1 VTGKKAQR
9 KDAEVVRMVMLTP
22 HQFLGVFTIKDNDR
36 TSLCTESLDPGIS
49 VYGEKLIIHEDK
61 EYRIWSTRRS
71 KLSAAIKMGL
81 SEMPIQPSSKIL
93 YLGAASGTTVSH
105 CSDILG
111 TKGTIYAVE
120 FSERT
125 ARELIHLAASRN
137 NIVPIVEDARH
148 PTRYSSV
155 VAGPIEVVYQ
165 DVAQPNQATILY
177 ENLKTFCS
185 FGAWGMLAI
194 KARSIDSTSNL
205 DEIYSKE
212 ISTLDSL
219 GLQIVDN
226 IDLSPL
232 EKDHRFIVCRVTEEM
247 T

>member
-1 VTGKKAQR
+1 MNVSQYKFQGVYTL
-9 KDAEVVRMVMLTP
+9 KD
-22 HQFLGVFTIKDNDR
+22 KDH
-36 TSLCTESLDPGIS
+36 TSLCTQSLAPGIR
-49 VYGEKLIIHEDK
+49 VYGEKLITLDDK

-71 KLSAAIKMGL
+71 KLSAAIKSGL
-81 SEMPIQPSSKIL
+81 SEMPILPGSKIL

-105 CSDILG
+105 CSDIVG
-111 TKGTIYAVE
+111 EKGAIYAVE

-125 ARELIHLAASRN
+125 ARDLIHLAAARS
-137 NIVPIVEDARH
+137 NIMPIVEDARH
-148 PTRYSSV
+148 PTRYASV

-165 DVAQPNQATILY
+165 DVAQPNQANILY

-194 KARSIDSTSNL
+194 KARSIDSASSI

-212 ISTLDSL
+212 LATLDNL

-226 IDLSPL
+226 IDLDPL
-232 EKDHRFIVCRVTEEM
+232 EKDHRFIVCRVSEELM
-247 T
+247 

>member
-1 VTGKKAQR
+1 MVT
-9 KDAEVVRMVMLTP
+9 VMP
-22 HQFLGVFTIKDNDR
+22 HQFLGVFTIKDQDR
-36 TSLCTESLDPGIS
+36 TSFGTESLAPGIS
-49 VYGEKLIIHEDK
+49 VYGEKLISYEGK

-71 KLSAAIKMGL
+71 KLSAAIKNGL
-81 SEMPIQPSSKIL
+81 SEMPVQPGSKIL

-105 CSDILG
+105 CSDIVG
-111 TKGTIYAVE
+111 KNGIIYAVE

-125 ARELIHLAASRN
+125 ARELLQLAASRN
-137 NIVPIVEDARH
+137 NIIPIVEDARH
-148 PTRYSSV
+148 PTRYASL
-155 VAGPIEVVYQ
+155 VAGPIEVIYQ
-165 DVAQPNQATILY
+165 DVAQPDQAKILY

-194 KARSIDSTSNL
+194 KARSIDSTSDL

-212 ISTLDSL
+212 ISTLDNL

>member
-1 VTGKKAQR
+1 MTTLAPYKFPGVYMIQD
-9 KDAEVVRMVMLTP
+9 KDRMA
-22 HQFLGVFTIKDNDR
+22 
-36 TSLCTESLDPGIS
+36 LCTESLAPGLS
-49 VYGEKLIIHEDK
+49 VYGEKIVIHENN
-61 EYRIWSTRRS
+61 EYRIWSPRRS
-71 KLSAAIKMGL
+71 KLSAAIKNGL
-81 SEMPIQPSSKIL
+81 SEMPIQPGSKVL

-111 TKGTIYAVE
+111 FNGTVYAVE

-125 ARELIHLAASRN
+125 ARELVHLAASRN
-137 NIVPIVEDARH
+137 NIIPIVEDARH
-148 PTRYSSV
+148 PTRYTSI
-155 VAGPIEVVYQ
+155 VAGPIDVVYQ

-194 KARSIDSTSNL
+194 KARSIDSVSEL

-212 ISTLDSL
+212 IAMLDNL
-219 GLQIVDN
+219 GLQIVEN

-232 EKDHRFIVCRVTEEM
+232 EKDHRFIVCRVTEEL

>member
-1 VTGKKAQR
+1 MVT
-9 KDAEVVRMVMLTP
+9 VTP
-22 HQFLGVFTIKDNDR
+22 YQFPGIYTIKDKDQ
-36 TSLCTESLDPGIS
+36 TSICTESLTPGIS
-49 VYGEKLIIHEDK
+49 VYGEKLIRHGDK
-61 EYRIWSTRRS
+61 EYRIWSPRRS
-71 KLSAAIKMGL
+71 KLAAAIKNGL
-81 SEMPIQPSSKIL
+81 LEMPIQPGSKIL

-111 TKGTIYAVE
+111 HNGLVYAVE

-125 ARELIHLAASRN
+125 ARELIHLSASRD
-137 NIVPIVEDARH
+137 NIIPIVEDARH
-148 PTRYSSV
+148 PTRYTPV
-155 VAGPIEVVYQ
+155 VTGPIEVVYQ

-194 KARSIDSTSNL
+194 KARSIDSALDL

-212 ISTLDSL
+212 LTTLDKL
-219 GLQIVDN
+219 GLQIVEN

-232 EKDHRFIVCRVTEEM
+232 EKDHRFIVCRVTEEL

>member
-1 VTGKKAQR
+1 
-9 KDAEVVRMVMLTP
+9 MVSVKP
-22 HQFLGVFTIKDNDR
+22 EQFPGVFTITDNDR
-36 TSLCTESLDPGIS
+36 TSLCTESLAPGIS
-49 VYGEKLIIHEDK
+49 VYGEKLISHGNK

-71 KLSAAIKMGL
+71 KLSAAIKNGL
-81 SEMPIQPSSKIL
+81 SEMPIQPGSKIL

-105 CSDILG
+105 CSDIIG
-111 TKGTIYAVE
+111 NNGIVYAVE

-125 ARELIHLAASRN
+125 ARELIHLAATRRN
-137 NIVPIVEDARH
+137 IIPIVDDARH
-148 PTRYSSV
+148 PTRYASI

-194 KARSIDSTSNL
+194 KARSIDSTSDL
-205 DEIYSKE
+205 DKIYSKE
-212 ISTLDSL
+212 ISTLDRL

-232 EKDHRFIVCRVTEEM
+232 EKDHRLIVCRVTEEL